1 MGNEWRIRIYRRL
14 RLRYKDVGGKAFGQM
29 RHLTILTF
37 STKFLFLVL
46 VTSSHLCNS
55 QNPVGQQIDSVL
67 TQRLADKTKQKE
79 SGTFVG
85 QFKTY
90 KKVLGLFKVRTNKGE
105 TYHEYIIYDNKL
117 LKHREVKIT
126 TKHYGNDF
134 QSEDYFYLDNK
145 LVKYQRTINKRTKK
159 GDYPKDKAT
168 FYVDNETVVSSDSKV
183 EPWTLRY
190 LQEQAKR
197 DTEKRWD

>member
-1 MGNEWRIRIYRRL
+1 
-14 RLRYKDVGGKAFGQM
+14 M
-29 RHLTILTF
+29 RHRTILSF
-37 STKFLFLVL
+37 RTKFLFLVL

-55 QNPVGQQIDSVL
+55 QNPVTRQQIDSIL
-67 TQRLADKTKQKE
+67 TQRLGDKTKQKE
-79 SGTFVG
+79 SGNFVG

-134 QSEDYFYLDNK
+134 QSEEYFYLDNK
-145 LVKYQRTINKRTKK
+145 LVKYLRTIDKRTKK
-159 GDYPKDKAT
+159 GDFPKDKTT
-168 FYVDNETVVSSDSKV
+168 FYIDNERIVSSDNKV

-190 LQEQAKR
+190 LQEQTKL
-197 DTEKRWD
+197 DIQKKWD